1 MTSRSLKPEHKF
13 VNSELS
19 IPHMTHQKPLETLA
33 DLRVDIDLIDAKMH
47 ALLIERGT
55 IIDRVIAAKAR
66 QGGGSPFRPGREA
79 SMMRA
84 LVERHEGHLPLD
96 TVESIWR
103 IIISTFTYVQSPY
116 SVHADTSGGDAA
128 MRDSVRFHFG
138 FTVPYQPH
146 VGATGVIE
154 SVANA
159 ASDLGM
165 ISVEN
170 HNSAG
175 AWWDMLA
182 REDAPK
188 IIARLPFVERPGHPA
203 GMPVFLLSKPLNEA
217 AARDTVLYS
226 VTLERWRNS
235 IDHAIKGMGGEVLGN
250 AATPSGLGLLIALP
264 GSLEPKH
271 LEAEID
277 KLEVGI
283 IKIAEVGSHAARYS
297 IHANP

>member
-1 MTSRSLKPEHKF
+1 MTYQ
-13 VNSELS
+13 N
-19 IPHMTHQKPLETLA
+19 PLETLA

-84 LVERHEGHLPLD
+84 LVERHAGHLPLD

-103 IIISTFTYVQSPY
+103 IIISTFTYVQSSY

-146 VGATGVIE
+146 DGAAGVIE
-154 SVANA
+154 GVANA

-165 ISVEN
+165 INVEN
-170 HNSAG
+170 HNLAG
-175 AWWDMLA
+175 AWWDLLA
-182 REDAPK
+182 GQNAPK

-226 VTLERWRNS
+226 VTLDRWRNS
-235 IDHAIKGMGGEVLGN
+235 VDDAIKNMGGEVLGN
-250 AATPSGLGLLIALP
+250 AAISSGLGLLIALP
-264 GSLEPKH
+264 GSVAPTLLET
-271 LEAEID
+271 EIA
-277 KLEVGI
+277 KLEVGTI
-283 IKIAEVGSHAARYS
+283 RVSEVGSHAARYS
-297 IHANP
+297 VQANPSK

>member
-1 MTSRSLKPEHKF
+1 MT
-13 VNSELS
+13 N
-19 IPHMTHQKPLETLA
+19 QNPLETLA

-84 LVERHEGHLPLD
+84 LVERHDGHLPLD

-138 FTVPYQPH
+138 FTVPYKPH
-146 VGATGVIE
+146 EGAAGVID
-154 SVANA
+154 SVAGA

-170 HNSAG
+170 NNSAG
-175 AWWDMLA
+175 AWWERLA

-226 VTLERWRNS
+226 ITIERWRNTFDEAVKN
-235 IDHAIKGMGGEVLGN
+235 IGGEVLGN
-250 AATPSGLGLLIALP
+250 AATSSGLGLLIALP
-264 GSLEPKH
+264 GSVEPAR
-271 LEAEID
+271 LEAEII

-283 IKIAEVGSHAARYS
+283 TRIVEVGSHAARYS
-297 IHANP
+297 IFTNP

>member
-1 MTSRSLKPEHKF
+1 MT
-13 VNSELS
+13 N
-19 IPHMTHQKPLETLA
+19 QNPLETLA

-84 LVERHEGHLPLD
+84 LVERHDGHLPLD

-138 FTVPYQPH
+138 FTVPYKPH
-146 VGATGVIE
+146 EGAAGVIE
-154 SVANA
+154 SVAGA

-170 HNSAG
+170 NNSAG
-175 AWWDMLA
+175 AWWERLA

-188 IIARLPFVERPGHPA
+188 IIARFPFVERPGHPA

-226 VTLERWRNS
+226 ITIERWRNTFDEAVKN
-235 IDHAIKGMGGEVLGN
+235 IGGEVLGN
-250 AATPSGLGLLIALP
+250 AATSSGLGLLIALP
-264 GSLEPKH
+264 GSVEPAR
-271 LEAEID
+271 LEAEII

-283 IKIAEVGSHAARYS
+283 TRIVEVGSHAARYS
-297 IHANP
+297 IFTNP

>member
-1 MTSRSLKPEHKF
+1 MT
-13 VNSELS
+13 N
-19 IPHMTHQKPLETLA
+19 QNPLETLA

-84 LVERHEGHLPLD
+84 LVERHDGHLPLD

-138 FTVPYQPH
+138 FTVPYKPH
-146 VGATGVIE
+146 EGAAGVIE
-154 SVANA
+154 SVAGA

-170 HNSAG
+170 NNSAG
-175 AWWDMLA
+175 AWWERLA

-226 VTLERWRNS
+226 ITIERWRNTFDEAVKN
-235 IDHAIKGMGGEVLGN
+235 IGGEVLGN
-250 AATPSGLGLLIALP
+250 AATSSGLGLLIALP
-264 GSLEPKH
+264 GSVEPAR
-271 LEAEID
+271 LEAEII

-283 IKIAEVGSHAARYS
+283 TRIVEVGSHAARYS
-297 IHANP
+297 IFTNP

>member
-1 MTSRSLKPEHKF
+1 MT
-13 VNSELS
+13 N
-19 IPHMTHQKPLETLA
+19 QNPLETLA

-84 LVERHEGHLPLD
+84 LVERHDGHLPLD

-138 FTVPYQPH
+138 FTVPYKPH
-146 VGATGVIE
+146 EGAAGVIE

-170 HNSAG
+170 NNSAG
-175 AWWDMLA
+175 AWWERLA

-226 VTLERWRNS
+226 ITIERWRNTFDEAVKN
-235 IDHAIKGMGGEVLGN
+235 IGGEVLGN
-250 AATPSGLGLLIALP
+250 AATSSGLGLLIALP
-264 GSLEPKH
+264 GSVEPAR
-271 LEAEID
+271 LEAEII

-283 IKIAEVGSHAARYS
+283 TRIVEVGSHAARYS
-297 IHANP
+297 IFTNP